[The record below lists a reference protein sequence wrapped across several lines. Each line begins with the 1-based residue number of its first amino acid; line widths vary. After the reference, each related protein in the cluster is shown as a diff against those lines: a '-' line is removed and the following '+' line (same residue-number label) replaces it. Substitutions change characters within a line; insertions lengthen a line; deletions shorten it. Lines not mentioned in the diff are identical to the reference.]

1 MRMFSRNLSSV
12 LMAALSLSILAMPTL
27 SASAE
32 ETSAGA
38 PVPGGAVTS
47 SAVTPGDVKIHI
59 ETLVSEGPLYEERG
73 LLLKRINAAKAG
85 GTGIQSYMTAFKFI
99 EDLNKSNAP
108 PEKIKERIDGLS
120 KALDDQSKRAQL
132 LKNRPPATPYDGGS
146 TATAKVPNAAG
157 GSNEDLLSQLKGQ
170 APEGLVDKLRAK
182 FGDRIPEGLDS
193 EMIKKKLM
201 EDERGKELLK
211 NLKK

>member
-1 MRMFSRNLSSV
+1 MTATDGFPLRTCANRVRSAV
-12 LMAALSLSILAMPTL
+12 ADEPT
-27 SASAE
+27 
-32 ETSAGA
+32 AGA
-38 PVPGGAVTS
+38 PVPGGAVT
-47 SAVTPGDVKIHI
+47 AGTGNPGDVKIHI

-73 LLLKRINAAKAG
+73 LLLKRINAAKSG
-85 GTGIQSYMTAFKFI
+85 GTGIQSYMSAFKYI
-99 EDLNKSNAP
+99 EDLNKSNAA

-146 TATAKVPNAAG
+146 TASAKSPGSGG

-193 EMIKKKLM
+193 ETIKKKLM
-201 EDERGKELLK
+201 EDDRARELLK